1 MRRWRRGIEEEP
13 DEPLVFDDEALAEDR
28 DRPRS
33 YARTMRTR
41 FDGDDEEDEPDE
53 DAVSF
58 DELEPKIRAGKYIPK
73 KSDPWTAHILYQS
86 LQDLGEI

>member
-1 MRRWRRGIEEEP
+1 MRRWRRGTEEEP
-13 DEPLVFDDEALAEDR
+13 DEALVFDDEVE

-41 FDGDDEEDEPDE
+41 FDADDYEEEAAE
-53 DAVSF
+53 DAASF
-58 DELEPKIRAGKYIPK
+58 DDLEPKIRAGKYIPK
-73 KSDPWTAHILYQS
+73 KDDPWTAHILYQA